1 LEADK
6 QQAVDAVKKQL
17 AESDARVARL
27 TAELEET
34 RQQNAVLRE
43 KEIRAA
49 EECAQ
54 AVARALEVQRVG
66 LDRERVAQQRWL
78 KEDNQR
84 LKNEAAALLDN
95 TMDRHREYLDNQ
107 RQQYLE
113 AMELLKTERERLFSE
128 NESLKQEV
136 LNCKA
141 QVSWEYTLILVNNT
155 LRSVHCPISVSFV

>member
-6 QQAVDAVKKQL
+6 QQTVEAVQKQL

-34 RQQNAVLRE
+34 RRQNAVLRE

-84 LKNEAAALLDN
+84 LKNEAAALLDT

-107 RQQYLE
+107 R
-113 AMELLKTERERLFSE
+113 S
-128 NESLKQEV
+128 
-136 LNCKA
+136 
-141 QVSWEYTLILVNNT
+141 I
-155 LRSVHCPISVSFV
+155 